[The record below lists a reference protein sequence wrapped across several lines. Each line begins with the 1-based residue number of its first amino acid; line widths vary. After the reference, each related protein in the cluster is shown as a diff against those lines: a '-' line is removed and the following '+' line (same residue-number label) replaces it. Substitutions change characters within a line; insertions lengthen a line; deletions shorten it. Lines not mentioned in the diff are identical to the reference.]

1 MIDFWHVDQSDE
13 IDKARHEASRAKDS
27 ADQAKS
33 DLIGMQRQLDHLT
46 LLCQSMWEIIQEETE
61 ITEAQFRA
69 KIADVDTRDG
79 KADGKISPQVFAC
92 PYCGANCNSARQRCT
107 MCGAD
112 ISGHKPHLFEA

>member
-33 DLIGMQRQLDHLT
+33 DLIGMQRQLDH
-46 LLCQSMWEIIQEETE
+46 LCQSMWEIIQEETE

-92 PYCGANCNSARQRCT
+92 PSCGANCNSARQRCT

>member
-1 MIDFWHVDQSDE
+1 MIDFWDLQQQGQINEANHN
-13 IDKARHEASRAKDS
+13 ASRANDS
-27 ADQAKS
+27 ADQAKGE
-33 DLIGMQRQLDHLT
+33 LIGMQRQLDHLT
-46 LLCQSMWEIIQEETE
+46 LLCQSMWEVIQEETA

-79 KADGKISPQVFAC
+79 KADGKINPQVFPC
-92 PYCGANCNSARQRCT
+92 PSCGANCNSARQRCT

>member
-46 LLCQSMWEIIQEETE
+46 LLCQSMWEVIQEETE
-61 ITEAQFRA
+61 ITEARFRA

-92 PYCGANCNSARQRCT
+92 PSCGANCNSARQRCT